1 MRYRLIGSL
10 LLCLFSASMFA
21 AKFSASASDLRVN
34 ESGARFSLQKEAA
47 IVKLALE
54 NSRAIALPAQIN
66 LELID
71 PRDTIRARA
80 TQEIS
85 ISSGSSVSAIPLIK
99 VGSSDYDSKE
109 LLWYRLRYR
118 INATDP
124 SGKESD
130 PVSGVISL
138 SEITPDVFRLL
149 VSAPQEVG
157 KEAKYTIR
165 VRALHP
171 LTGKPIGGV
180 SVQSQ
185 MSYEEGDDER
195 RLKASGVTNHN
206 GEALLE
212 FKLPNALKAEEAE
225 VKVIAELGGFYQEAE
240 EEVGFLYPNQIL
252 VSADKPLY
260 QPGQTLHIRVLGLD
274 RDRRAWAN
282 TEGTLKIRDP
292 EGRYIFRAGFKTS
305 RFGVAS
311 VDWPVPDN
319 ARLGD
324 YEIETWLGEESP
336 RRSRGSQSFKISRY
350 DLPNF
355 VVNVKPDRGYYLPG
369 QNAEIV
375 VNADYL
381 FGQPVKQGRARV
393 VRETERRWNYREQ
406 KWETEEGD
414 KYEGALDGDG
424 RFVARVNLEEDHQEF
439 KRDSYSRFRDL
450 RYAAYLTDLTT
461 GRAEQRR
468 FDLRITAEP
477 IHVYLIERDRMS
489 EDLPLQFYVS
499 TFYADG
505 APAQCEVAISQ
516 LFGDNDD
523 DETKA
528 KRKSLLTIKTNRYG
542 LAKVASLEVSKP
554 EERERLRIE
563 LAARDG
569 QGRSGR
575 RVHEYWDSYPAPMR
589 VETDKTLYR
598 AGEPIR
604 ARLTTNSPRVSW
616 VVDLMRGHR
625 LLATRTVQLKD
636 GRAEVT
642 FPFNRESGDEL
653 TIVAWPAFA
662 DDYESY
668 NSAGVA
674 RILYPRDRELKLDV
688 TFNQA
693 TYRPGDEA
701 RADLR
706 VRAPDGRVAESALG
720 VVVFDK
726 AVEERARTDQE
737 FSGRSFG
744 FYDSFSWAL
753 GASSGLAGVTRRDL
767 DRLDL
772 SKPLP
777 EGLELVAE
785 VMLNQSDYGYYRPR
799 FFGGDE
805 FATDAEEVFG
815 SAITAQ
821 LAPVGNALD
830 SQHLM
835 KSVYP
840 ADEATLRR
848 QMLLAGI
855 ELDELRDPWGTA
867 YRAKFSIE
875 TVNDVF
881 ELISAGPDKRFDTDD
896 DFIALSKSWQ
906 YFRYTAAAIART
918 VENHH
923 AQTGAFIRDRET
935 LKREMKLREAM
946 DIDALRDRWGN
957 PYRIEFGVSQRNFSV
972 YLSSGGPNGRFEN
985 EQEQRRV
992 GADDFVISTC
1002 LIDYTAETKARIDR
1016 ALMAQLKKTN
1026 LIPQN
1031 DGELREALKQSG
1043 VDFDSLSDGW
1053 GNRYYATFKTT
1064 SRYSDRVTLLNQARQ
1079 GEKPQPKTEITPV
1092 TQQLAR
1098 VTIRSLGA
1106 DGKEGSHDDFDVT
1119 EFSRVIAEESAK
1131 QIAERLGAHTKTK
1144 AISFSGDGGAIAGTV
1159 TDAQGASVA
1168 GVEVTAKHINSG
1180 ATWTAKTNEQG
1191 SYVLRNLAP
1200 GTYEIRFD
1208 ATGFKSTVFTD
1219 ALIYPSRLVTLNATL
1234 EVGAVSEAVMI
1245 TGGERQVTNTVNASV
1260 ATVVRDRLTVPQS
1273 QIATPRLREYFP
1285 ETLLWQPQIETDK
1298 QGRAQLKFKLAD
1310 NITTWK
1316 MSVVGSTIDGEIGIA
1331 EKEFRAF
1338 QPFFAEHDPPK
1349 VLTEGDEIA
1358 LPVVLRNYLDKTQ
1371 SVNAEIKPE
1380 SWFELLAPARKRA
1393 EVKAG
1398 DAGQVIFD
1406 FRAIASIKDGKQRI
1420 TAFGSDAGDASER
1433 AVSVH
1438 PDGEEITTTA
1448 SGVFTSVGVFDI
1460 TVPDDAIKGSVYAEL
1475 KIYPN
1480 LMAHAMEGIEGILQR
1495 PYGCGEQT
1503 ISSTYPNVMILRYLE
1518 PQGEKLS
1525 APMRKVAEKARR
1537 YAQSG
1542 YERLL
1547 GYRAES
1553 GGFSYWGRGEA
1564 DLALTAYALRFLNDA
1579 KAFIEVDDGVIERAR
1594 KFIIGQQQLDG
1605 RWIARYWG
1613 KEEDARR
1620 AALNTAFIACVL
1632 AREKKA
1638 MANDR
1643 AFAAALNRALDYLAK
1658 RSEAIDEPYLIASY
1672 ALAAIDAGEKAGAE
1686 RAVAKLR
1693 TLAREEA
1700 GTSYWHLESNTP
1712 FYGWGLAGRI
1722 ETTALAAQAL
1732 KWAGEREELV
1742 NRGLLFLLRNK
1753 DRYGVWLSTQATINA
1768 LDTLIGLN
1776 ETDAAKSVAA
1786 SRAEIIVN
1794 GKRATSVAMPPGDQL
1809 TTPITVD
1816 LSQFLSRGNN
1826 RIEIRRAGDATRA
1839 SAQIVE
1845 THYEPWK
1852 QGAAERREN
1861 VRLRDAGALRLAV
1874 SYDKAEAKIGDE
1886 VTCNV
1891 VAERVASRGYGQMFG
1906 MMLAEIGL
1914 PPGADVDRASLEQA
1928 VKESGWELNH
1938 YDVLPDRVVV
1948 YLWPRAG
1955 GVKFSFKFRPRYGV
1969 KAQTAPSALYDYY
1982 NPEARVVIAPTRFR
1996 ISAASGSER
2005 VSINKPA
2012 QEAAL
2017 ATARGTDP
2025 NQQLSRQWR

>member
-21 AKFSASASDLRVN
+21 AKFSANIADLRVS
-34 ESGARFSLQKEAA
+34 ESATRFSLQKEGPV
-47 IVKLALE
+47 VKLALE
-54 NSRAIALPAQIN
+54 NPRVGALPAQIK
-66 LELID
+66 LELIN
-71 PRDTIRARA
+71 PREAIRATA

-85 ISSGSSVSAIPLIK
+85 IPSGSSISTIPLIK
-99 VGSSDYDSKE
+99 VGSGDYDSKE

-118 INATDP
+118 ISATDP
-124 SGKESD
+124 SVKESA

-138 SEITPDVFRLL
+138 SEIMPDIFRLL

-165 VRALHP
+165 VRTLHP
-171 LTGKPIGGV
+171 LTGKPISGV

-195 RLKASGVTNHN
+195 KLKSSGLTNSN

-212 FKLPNALKAEEAE
+212 FKLPNPLKAEEAE
-225 VKVIAELGGFYQEAE
+225 VKVVAELGGFYQEAK
-240 EEVGFLYPNQIL
+240 EEVGFHYPNQIL
-252 VSADKPLY
+252 VSTDKPLY

-274 RDRRAWAN
+274 RDRRAWAD

-292 EGRYIFRAGFKTS
+292 EGSYIFRAGFKTS

-324 YEIETWLGEESP
+324 YYIETWLGEESH
-336 RRSRGSQSFKISRY
+336 RHSSGSQSFKISRY

-369 QNAEIV
+369 QNAEII

-381 FGQPVKQGRARV
+381 FGQPVKQGRTRI

-406 KWETEEGD
+406 KWEIEEGD
-414 KYEGALDGDG
+414 KYEGALDGEG
-424 RFVARVNLEEDHQEF
+424 RFIARINLEEDHQEF

-461 GRAEQRR
+461 GRTEQRR

-477 IHVYLIERDRMS
+477 IHVYLIERDGMS

-516 LFGDNDD
+516 LFGEEDD
-523 DETKA
+523 GEA
-528 KRKSLLTIKTNRYG
+528 KVRRKSLLTLKTNRYG
-542 LAKVASLEVSKP
+542 LAKVASLEVSEP
-554 EERERLRIE
+554 EEGERLRVE

-575 RVHEYWDSYPAPMR
+575 HVHGYWDSYSVAMR

-598 AGEPIR
+598 AGEPIK
-604 ARLTTNSPRVSW
+604 ARLTSNSLRTTW

-625 LLATRTVQLKD
+625 LLAARMVQLKD
-636 GRAEVT
+636 GRAEIT
-642 FPFNRESGDEL
+642 FPFNQEFGDEL
-653 TIVAWPAFA
+653 TIVAWPAFS
-662 DDYESY
+662 DGYESY

-688 TFNQA
+688 AFNQA
-693 TYRPGDEA
+693 SYRPGDDV

-706 VRAPDGRVAESALG
+706 IRAPDGRAAESAIG

-737 FSGRSFG
+737 FNGRNFG
-744 FYDSFSWAL
+744 FYDCFSGLL
-753 GASSGLAGVTRRDL
+753 GAGYGLAGVTRRDL

-785 VMLNQSDYGYYRPR
+785 AMLNQSDYGYYRPR
-799 FFGGDE
+799 FFSGEE
-805 FATDAEEVFG
+805 FATDAEEVFR

-830 SQHLM
+830 SQYLM
-835 KSVYP
+835 KSIYP
-840 ADEATLRR
+840 VSETTLRR

-867 YRAKFSIE
+867 YRPKFSIE
-875 TVNDVF
+875 TVNNVF
-881 ELISAGPDKRFDTDD
+881 ELVSAGPDKRFDTKD
-896 DFIALSKSWQ
+896 DFTALSKSWQ

-935 LKREMKLREAM
+935 LKREMKLREAI

-957 PYRIEFGVSQRNFSV
+957 PYQVGFGVSQRNFSV

-992 GADDFVISTC
+992 GSDDFVISTC
-1002 LIDYTAETKARIDR
+1002 LIDYTAEIKARIDR
-1016 ALMAQLKKTN
+1016 ALMAHLKKTN

-1043 VDFDSLSDGW
+1043 VDFDQLSDGW

-1064 SRYSDRVTLLNQARQ
+1064 SRYSDRVTLLNQGRQ

-1092 TQQLAR
+1092 TQQLAHII
-1098 VTIRSLGA
+1098 IRSFGA
-1106 DGKEGSHDDFDVT
+1106 DGKEGSYDDFNLT

-1131 QIAERLGAHTKTK
+1131 QIAEKLSALTKTK

-1159 TDAQGASVA
+1159 TDATGAGITDVT
-1168 GVEVTAKHINSG
+1168 VTAKHINSG
-1180 ATWTAKTNEQG
+1180 AIWTVKTNQQG
-1191 SYVLRNLAP
+1191 SYMLRNLAP
-1200 GTYEIRFD
+1200 GTYEIRFE
-1208 ATGFKSTVFTD
+1208 ARGFKITIFTD
-1219 ALIYPSRLVTLNATL
+1219 VLIYPSLLATLNATL
-1234 EVGAVSEAVMI
+1234 EVGAVAEAVMVS
-1245 TGGERQVTNTVNASV
+1245 GGEQQVTSTSDASLSS
-1260 ATVVRDRLTVPQS
+1260 VVKDRLTVPQS

-1298 QGRAQLKFKLAD
+1298 QGRAQLKFKLAG

-1316 MSVVGSTIDGEIGIA
+1316 MSVVGSTVDGEVGVA

-1358 LPVVLRNYLDKTQ
+1358 LPVVLRNYLDKNQT
-1371 SVNAEIKPE
+1371 VNAEIKPE
-1380 SWFELLAPARKRA
+1380 SWFELLTPARKRA

-1406 FRAIASIKDGKQRI
+1406 FRAIASIKDGRQRI
-1420 TAFGSDAGDASER
+1420 TAFGSDASDAIEKP
-1433 AVSVH
+1433 VSVH
-1438 PDGEEITTTA
+1438 PDGEEITATVN
-1448 SGVFTSVGVFDI
+1448 GVFTSDGSLDI
-1460 TVPDDAIKGSVYAEL
+1460 VVPDDAIKGSAQAEL

-1518 PQGEKLS
+1518 PQGEKLP
-1525 APMRKVAEKARR
+1525 APMRKIAEKARR
-1537 YAQSG
+1537 YAQAG
-1542 YERLL
+1542 YKRLL
-1547 GYRAES
+1547 GYRAET

-1564 DLALTAYALRFLNDA
+1564 DLALTAYALRFLDDA

-1594 KFIIGQQQLDG
+1594 KFILSQQQLDG

-1620 AALNTAFIACVL
+1620 TALNTAFIARVL
-1632 AREKKA
+1632 ATEKKA
-1638 MANDR
+1638 MGSDK
-1643 AFAAALNRALDYLAK
+1643 AFAAALGRALDYLAK
-1658 RSEAIDEPYLIASY
+1658 LSEAIDEPYLLASY
-1672 ALAAIDAGEKAGAE
+1672 ALAAMDAGEKAGAE
-1686 RAVAKLR
+1686 KAVAKLR
-1693 TLAREEA
+1693 TLVREEA

-1722 ETTALAAQAL
+1722 ETTALVVKAL
-1732 KWAGEREELV
+1732 KQAGEREELV

-1753 DRYGVWLSTQATINA
+1753 DRYGVWLSTQATVNV
-1768 LDTLIGLN
+1768 LDTLISLS
-1776 ETDAAKSVAA
+1776 ETEAAKSVAA
-1786 SRAEIIVN
+1786 GQAEITVN
-1794 GKRATSVAMPPGDQL
+1794 GKRATSVVMPSGSQL
-1809 TTPITVD
+1809 TNPITVD

-1874 SYDKAEAKIGDE
+1874 SYDKLEAKIGDE

-1891 VAERVASRGYGQMFG
+1891 VAERVASRGYG

-1914 PPGADVDRASLEQA
+1914 PPGADIDRASLEQA
-1928 VKESGWELNH
+1928 TKETGWDLNH

-1955 GVKFSFKFRPRYGV
+1955 GVKFSFKFKPRYGV

-1982 NPEARVVIAPTRFR
+1982 NPEARVVVAPTRFR
-1996 ISAASGSER
+1996 ISAASSSER
-2005 VSINKPA
+2005 VSVNKAA
-2012 QEAAL
+2012 Q
-2017 ATARGTDP
+2017 
-2025 NQQLSRQWR
+2025 